1 MRNFTRIRQLTSE
14 ERTALVKGTKSSAG
28 FTMRRSHILLL
39 SAAGQTPQQI
49 AHQLHCGDQTVR
61 NVIRAFERE
70 GLACLQTKS
79 RRPHHDP
86 STFDAHGLQRLAE
99 LVHRSPRDFGF
110 QTSIWSL
117 TLLAR
122 VCFEHGIVAR
132 PISYETV
139 RRALLKLDI
148 DWQRARHRI
157 TSHDPHYERKKAPT
171 SVDRL
176 GAPAPGRSP
185 AVMGR

>member
-1 MRNFTRIRQLTSE
+1 MLIAMRKFTRVRHLTPE
-14 ERTALVKGTKSSAG
+14 EQAALVRGTKSSAG
-28 FTMRRSHILLL
+28 FTLRRSQILLL

-49 AHQLHCGDQTVR
+49 AQQLQCGDQTVR

-70 GLACLQTKS
+70 GLACLQAKS

-86 STFDAHGLQRLAE
+86 STFDVHGLQRLAE

-117 TLLAR
+117 ALLAT
-122 VCFEHGIVAR
+122 VCFKQGIVAR
-132 PISYETV
+132 PVSYETI

-148 DWQRARHRI
+148 NWQRARHRI
-157 TSHDPHYERKKAPT
+157 TSHDPHYERKKAT
-171 SVDRL
+171 AGVDGV
-176 GAPAPGRSP
+176 GASASG
-185 AVMGR
+185 